1 MKRIIACCLASA
13 LLGGTFT
20 AYLLNRES
28 PWQLSSEAIAQQP
41 VGRMQPPITLA
52 NPPFADPA
60 TQLTPEELTH
70 IHVYEIANRGVVNV
84 NTHFESHDRLFPMLS
99 IPGEGSGSGSVID
112 KEGHILTNFH
122 VVQDAQDIQVTLYGG
137 KAYPA
142 TLIGYDAAHDIAI
155 LKIDAPADTLFPI
168 SFGASQNL
176 KVGQRVYALGNPFGL
191 EGTMT
196 TGIISNLNRTLP
208 SQVEGHDMQSII
220 QTDAALNP
228 GNSGGPL
235 LDTTGRM
242 IGMNVA
248 IATKSGQNAGLG
260 FAIPVSRIARFI
272 PDLITKGKIIRPDIG
287 IVTVNETDKGLQI
300 VQLNPGGPAE
310 HAGLRGWVR
319 REIRRGPFV
328 GSTNDSSKADYIV
341 AVDGQP
347 VSKGDSLIEKI
358 EEHQPGDTV
367 VLSILRDG
375 QPTQVSIT
383 LGSDASNS

>member
-1 MKRIIACCLASA
+1 MKRIIVCCILSA

-28 PWQLSSEAIAQQP
+28 PWQFASAALAQQP
-41 VGRMQPPITLA
+41 ASRIQPPITLA

-84 NTHFESHDRLFPMLS
+84 NTRFESHDRLFPMLS
-99 IPGEGSGSGSVID
+99 VPGEGSGSGSVID

-122 VVQDAQDIQVTLYGG
+122 VVEDAQEIQVTLYGG

-142 TLIGYDAAHDIAI
+142 TLAGYDAAHDIAV
-155 LKIDAPADTLFPI
+155 LKIDAPAEVLFPI
-168 SFGASQNL
+168 TFGTSQNL

-208 SQVEGHDMQSII
+208 SQIEGRDMQSII

-235 LDTTGRM
+235 LDTSGRM

-248 IATKSGQNAGLG
+248 IATKSGQSAGLG

-272 PDLITKGKIIRPDIG
+272 PELIAKGKITRPDLG
-287 IVTVNETDKGLQI
+287 IITVNETDKGLQI
-300 VQLNPGGPAE
+300 VRLNPGGPAE
-310 HAGLRGWVR
+310 RAGLRGWGRRDVR
-319 REIRRGPFV
+319 HGPLV
-328 GSTNDSSKADYIV
+328 VTTNDSTKADYIV

-347 VSKGDSLIEKI
+347 VAKGDALIEKI

-367 VLSILRDG
+367 VLSILREG
-375 QPTQVSIT
+375 QPAQVSVT
-383 LGSDASNS
+383 LGTLRTDS